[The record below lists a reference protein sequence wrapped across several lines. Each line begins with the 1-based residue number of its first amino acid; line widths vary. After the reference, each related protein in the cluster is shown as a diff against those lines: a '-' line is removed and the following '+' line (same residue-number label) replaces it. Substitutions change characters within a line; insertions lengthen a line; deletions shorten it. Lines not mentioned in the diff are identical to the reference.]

1 MPTRSPAVR
10 TSGRRPSRRS
20 SSARG
25 AKWARWRPRSSVS
38 TSRPRWTAQRSALA
52 RGQSS
57 ARQSCARSGIHSRA
71 ARGGFRGVRRSTPLL
86 REDEAPMS
94 DENSVF
100 DRWRARGEAVFNQV
114 SEELMKNPNFVK
126 AMQAAM
132 KGKERVDVAVG
143 QALKA
148 MNVPT
153 RSEFRRA
160 VARIEALERELAA
173 LKAEREEPVLERRRT
188 KPKLRPRPRGAR

>member
-1 MPTRSPAVR
+1 
-10 TSGRRPSRRS
+10 
-20 SSARG
+20 
-25 AKWARWRPRSSVS
+25 
-38 TSRPRWTAQRSALA
+38 L
-52 RGQSS
+52 
-57 ARQSCARSGIHSRA
+57 
-71 ARGGFRGVRRSTPLL
+71 
-86 REDEAPMS
+86 S

-143 QALKA
+143 RALKV

-160 VARIEALERELAA
+160 VARIEALEQELAA
-173 LKAEREEPVLERRRT
+173 LKAGRAAPVRE
-188 KPKLRPRPRGAR
+188 PRKARVPPRSRGAR

>member
-1 MPTRSPAVR
+1 MK
-10 TSGRRPSRRS
+10 RR
-20 SSARG
+20 
-25 AKWARWRPRSSVS
+25 
-38 TSRPRWTAQRSALA
+38 
-52 RGQSS
+52 
-57 ARQSCARSGIHSRA
+57 
-71 ARGGFRGVRRSTPLL
+71 
-86 REDEAPMS
+86 EAPLS
-94 DENSVF
+94 DEDSVF
-100 DRWRARGEAVFNQV
+100 DRWRARGEAVFNQM

>member
-1 MPTRSPAVR
+1 
-10 TSGRRPSRRS
+10 
-20 SSARG
+20 
-25 AKWARWRPRSSVS
+25 
-38 TSRPRWTAQRSALA
+38 
-52 RGQSS
+52 
-57 ARQSCARSGIHSRA
+57 
-71 ARGGFRGVRRSTPLL
+71 
-86 REDEAPMS
+86 MS

-160 VARIEALERELAA
+160 VARIEVLERELAA

>member
-1 MPTRSPAVR
+1 
-10 TSGRRPSRRS
+10 
-20 SSARG
+20 
-25 AKWARWRPRSSVS
+25 
-38 TSRPRWTAQRSALA
+38 L
-52 RGQSS
+52 
-57 ARQSCARSGIHSRA
+57 
-71 ARGGFRGVRRSTPLL
+71 
-86 REDEAPMS
+86 S

-132 KGKERVDVAVG
+132 KGKERVDVAAG

-160 VARIEALERELAA
+160 LSRIEALEQELAA
-173 LKAEREEPVLERRRT
+173 LKAEREAPVRERRT
-188 KPKLRPRPRGAR
+188 KPRLRPRGKGPARRASG

>member
-1 MPTRSPAVR
+1 
-10 TSGRRPSRRS
+10 
-20 SSARG
+20 
-25 AKWARWRPRSSVS
+25 
-38 TSRPRWTAQRSALA
+38 
-52 RGQSS
+52 
-57 ARQSCARSGIHSRA
+57 
-71 ARGGFRGVRRSTPLL
+71 
-86 REDEAPMS
+86 MS
-94 DENSVF
+94 DENVF

>member
-1 MPTRSPAVR
+1 
-10 TSGRRPSRRS
+10 
-20 SSARG
+20 
-25 AKWARWRPRSSVS
+25 
-38 TSRPRWTAQRSALA
+38 
-52 RGQSS
+52 
-57 ARQSCARSGIHSRA
+57 
-71 ARGGFRGVRRSTPLL
+71 
-86 REDEAPMS
+86 MS

>member
-1 MPTRSPAVR
+1 
-10 TSGRRPSRRS
+10 
-20 SSARG
+20 
-25 AKWARWRPRSSVS
+25 
-38 TSRPRWTAQRSALA
+38 L
-52 RGQSS
+52 
-57 ARQSCARSGIHSRA
+57 
-71 ARGGFRGVRRSTPLL
+71 
-86 REDEAPMS
+86 S

-100 DRWRARGEAVFNQV
+100 GRWRARGEAVFNQV

-160 VARIEALERELAA
+160 LSRIEALERELAA
-173 LKAEREEPVLERRRT
+173 LKAEREEPVRERRP
-188 KPKLRPRPRGAR
+188 KPKLRPRPRGTR

>member
-1 MPTRSPAVR
+1 MN
-10 TSGRRPSRRS
+10 
-20 SSARG
+20 
-25 AKWARWRPRSSVS
+25 
-38 TSRPRWTAQRSALA
+38 
-52 RGQSS
+52 
-57 ARQSCARSGIHSRA
+57 
-71 ARGGFRGVRRSTPLL
+71 
-86 REDEAPMS
+86 DES
-94 DENSVF
+94 SVF

-160 VARIEALERELAA
+160 VSRIDALEHELAA
-173 LKAEREEPVLERRRT
+173 LKADKEAPVLERRGKPRLRT
-188 KPKLRPRPRGAR
+188 AKKGSR

>member
-1 MPTRSPAVR
+1 
-10 TSGRRPSRRS
+10 
-20 SSARG
+20 
-25 AKWARWRPRSSVS
+25 
-38 TSRPRWTAQRSALA
+38 L
-52 RGQSS
+52 
-57 ARQSCARSGIHSRA
+57 
-71 ARGGFRGVRRSTPLL
+71 
-86 REDEAPMS
+86 S
-94 DENSVF
+94 DESSVF

-160 VARIEALERELAA
+160 VARIEALEHELAA
-173 LKAEREEPVLERRRT
+173 LKAERDAPVLDRRA
-188 KPKLRPRPRGAR
+188 KPRPRPRAKRTR

>member
-1 MPTRSPAVR
+1 
-10 TSGRRPSRRS
+10 
-20 SSARG
+20 
-25 AKWARWRPRSSVS
+25 
-38 TSRPRWTAQRSALA
+38 
-52 RGQSS
+52 
-57 ARQSCARSGIHSRA
+57 
-71 ARGGFRGVRRSTPLL
+71 
-86 REDEAPMS
+86 MS
-94 DENSVF
+94 DESVF

-132 KGKERVDVAVG
+132 KGKARVDVAVG

-160 VARIEALERELAA
+160 LSRIDALEHELSM
-173 LKAEREEPVLERRRT
+173 LKAEREAPVLERRT
-188 KPKLRPRPRGAR
+188 KPKLRPRAKGSR

>member
-1 MPTRSPAVR
+1 
-10 TSGRRPSRRS
+10 
-20 SSARG
+20 
-25 AKWARWRPRSSVS
+25 
-38 TSRPRWTAQRSALA
+38 L
-52 RGQSS
+52 
-57 ARQSCARSGIHSRA
+57 
-71 ARGGFRGVRRSTPLL
+71 
-86 REDEAPMS
+86 S

-126 AMQAAM
+126 AMQAAL

-160 VARIEALERELAA
+160 VARIDALEQELAV
-173 LKAEREEPVLERRRT
+173 LKAERASPVRKRRT
-188 KPKLRPRPRGAR
+188 KPRLRSKPRGER